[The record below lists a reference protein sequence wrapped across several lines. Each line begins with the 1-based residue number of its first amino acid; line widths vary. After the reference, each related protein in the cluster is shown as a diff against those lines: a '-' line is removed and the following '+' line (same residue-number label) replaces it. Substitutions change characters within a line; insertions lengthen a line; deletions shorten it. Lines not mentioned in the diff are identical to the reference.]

1 MPKGPK
7 NNVTATSET
16 NDQNKAERKQIISS
30 QRKYKPFLSYF
41 IERKQI

>member
-7 NNVTATSET
+7 KNVKATAET
-16 NDQNKAERKQIISS
+16 NDQNAERKQIIRS

-41 IERKQI
+41 I